1 MAEPQPDVD
10 RSAGDD
16 ASSLV
21 FVLGPGRSGT
31 STMAGALTLSGYTV
45 PQAIKGNAT
54 NPLGFFEPR
63 WVVDFHRTYLR
74 KADVS
79 TLDTDPVA
87 LALLERA
94 VAPTEVREEL
104 ATWLRGRLAKNSH
117 LVIKDPRMVWF
128 KSLWLD
134 VATELGVEPRFV
146 IMLRHPAEVSSSR
159 STYYD
164 AREVPAV
171 AGWINVALLTERLT
185 RGNRRSLVPYSQL
198 TAEWRPELIRLRDHL
213 DLPLDPPPETTP
225 HPVDD
230 FIDPSLRRMT
240 PDWANVAAPVHL
252 QELAERTFVELS
264 RLAEEGE
271 SEAVHAALDSI
282 AAEYAIVH
290 ADAVDLVGTTVR
302 RARTDARRRGVRQAR
317 NAARAAREEE
327 AATAPQRS
335 GVAAL
340 GRRVV
345 ARLRSVVRR

>member
-1 MAEPQPDVD
+1 MTEPHTHV
-10 RSAGDD
+10 ADD
-16 ASSLV
+16 APSLV

-31 STMAGALTLSGYTV
+31 STMAGALSFSGYTV
-45 PQAIKGNAT
+45 PQAIKGNET

-63 WVVDFHRTYLR
+63 WVVDFHRNYLR

-87 LALLERA
+87 LTLLERA
-94 VAPTEVREEL
+94 VAGPEVREEL
-104 ATWLRGRLAKNSH
+104 ATWLRGRLARNSH

-128 KSLWLD
+128 KGLWLD
-134 VATELGVEPRFV
+134 VANDLGVEPRFI

-171 AGWINVALLTERLT
+171 AGWINVALMTERLT

-198 TAEWRPELIRLRDHL
+198 AADWRPELIRLREHL
-213 DLPLDPPPETTP
+213 DLTLEPAPETAP

-240 PDWANVAAPVHL
+240 PDWTKVAAPAHL

-264 RLAEEGE
+264 NLAEMGE
-271 SEAVHAALDSI
+271 SEGAYAALDAI
-282 AAEYAIVH
+282 AAEYAVVH

-302 RARTDARRRGVRQAR
+302 RARAESRKRGARQAR
-317 NAARAAREEE
+317 AAARAAQVERST
-327 AATAPQRS
+327 AAAPA
-335 GVAAL
+335 GGGLADL
-340 GRRVV
+340 GRRVAGRV
-345 ARLRSVVRR
+345 RSVVGR